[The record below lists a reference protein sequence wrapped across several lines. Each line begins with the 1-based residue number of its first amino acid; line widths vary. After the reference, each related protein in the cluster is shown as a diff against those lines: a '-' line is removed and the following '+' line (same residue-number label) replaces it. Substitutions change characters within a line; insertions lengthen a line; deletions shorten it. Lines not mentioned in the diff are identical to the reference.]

1 MTQTR
6 RERVRQMTLDEIKN
20 LSWNM
25 VSQKGIENLTV
36 NGIARQMGMT
46 PPAFYRYYKNRD
58 DLIKTLVIDAYG
70 SFRAA
75 LEKARDTIDPARPV
89 LRLYRV
95 FTAYREWAVANPN
108 MFGLFAGRQVYGFTP
123 RDPRVTH
130 EADKVYQIF
139 IDLYLGAWKR
149 KMISRPKAGTDMP
162 LSYKTRLKGL
172 GKDIPVEIIDMG
184 ISGACLVHGMIS
196 MEISGRLSEVVGNGA
211 GGADFY
217 MYQIKDLMKRQG
229 MNISPE

>member
-6 RERVRQMTLDEIKN
+6 RERVRQMTLNEIKE
-20 LSWNM
+20 LSWDM
-25 VSQKGIENLTV
+25 VAQKGIENLTV

-46 PPAFYRYYKNRD
+46 PPAFYRYYKNRN

-75 LEKARDTIDPARPV
+75 LEKARDTIDPARPD

-95 FTAYREWAVANPN
+95 YSAYREWAVANPN
-108 MFGLFAGRQVYGFTP
+108 MFGLFAGRQVYGFIP
-123 RDPRVTH
+123 RDTRVTH

-139 IDLYLGAWKR
+139 IDLYLGAWELKL
-149 KMISRPKAGTDMP
+149 MSRPKAVKDMP
-162 LSYKTRLKGL
+162 LPYKIRLKGL
-172 GKDIPVEIIDMG
+172 GKNIPVEIIDMG

-196 MEISGRLSEVVGNGA
+196 MEISGRLGEVVGDGA
-211 GGADFY
+211 EFY
-217 MYQIKDLMKRQG
+217 DYQIKDLMKRQG
-229 MNISPE
+229 MNISPK